1 MSKVARTHHVQ
12 AFHCIRSYPDAWC
25 WKKNQKIK
33 KSTPSLRPHKT
44 RPSTPS
50 VVWFL
55 PRMAELLISMCGISD
70 LEHILATESVRGA
83 RSVENISNGQV
94 KPLSEG
100 VIFVIFGNN
109 PKLTLARL
117 ASNFEPNMKD
127 GHTVCKK

>member
-1 MSKVARTHHVQ
+1 
-12 AFHCIRSYPDAWC
+12 
-25 WKKNQKIK
+25 
-33 KSTPSLRPHKT
+33 
-44 RPSTPS
+44 
-50 VVWFL
+50 
-55 PRMAELLISMCGISD
+55 MAELLISMCGISD
-70 LEHILATESVRGA
+70 LEHIQATESVRGA

-127 GHTVCKK
+127 GHTVCQK